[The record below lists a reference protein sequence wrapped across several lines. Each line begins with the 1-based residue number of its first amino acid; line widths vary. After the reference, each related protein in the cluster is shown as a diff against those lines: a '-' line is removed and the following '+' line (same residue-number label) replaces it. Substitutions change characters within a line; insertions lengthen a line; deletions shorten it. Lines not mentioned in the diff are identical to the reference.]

1 MISPIRVPF
10 GLPVSALRSFLTV
23 CWGVYGGAW
32 VVLIGCTVAA
42 ITHHWRSM
50 RRELNLLG
58 GLLGFSLL
66 PNLIAVN
73 LHLPSGII
81 KGLLLLDVGVIFD
94 PSVQSLWA
102 FSPGSIDG
110 ATARG
115 RAFWWVPP
123 PCNSGRSQ
131 AWQTGVLDDF
141 YLAALVS
148 FASIP
153 VRGRLNLAEIDRAWA
168 TRLA

>member
-1 MISPIRVPF
+1 MPF
-10 GLPVSALRSFLTV
+10 GLPVSALLSFLTV

-73 LHLPSGII
+73 LHLSSGII

-94 PSVQSLWA
+94 PSMQSLWA

-123 PCNSGRSQ
+123 PCYSGRSQ
-131 AWQTGVLDDF
+131 AWQPGVLDDF

-153 VRGRLNLAEIDRAWA
+153 VRGRLNLAAIDRAWA